1 MWQNLLIVGGVIA
14 LVVLMAWCVAFTNS
28 DVRCLYERKY
38 RWLEDAVKYSLVNH
52 VNYKNI
58 KIAFAEIYEFECKD
72 DEKLSVLEAEFYLK
86 FKHVSKTRLLVD
98 EEQEG
103 FDV

>member
-14 LVVLMAWCVAFTNS
+14 LVVLMAWCVAFTQC
-28 DVRCLYERKY
+28 DVRCLYEKKF

-72 DEKLSVLEAEFYLK
+72 DEKLSVLEAEFYIK
-86 FKHVSKTRLLVD
+86 FK
-98 EEQEG
+98 
-103 FDV
+103 DVQIKRINVEPKQGE